1 MQPKTVDTHTQYAPK
16 VRHSRWIALTLT
28 LFIFLVV
35 SHASAQDAPTFELT
49 VMHTNDTRGNHL
61 PPSDGNGGAARQ
73 ATIVKQ
79 IRAEVENTLL
89 VDAGGRFTGTLFH
102 RKFKGTDNVQ
112 VMNLMGYQA
121 MTLGNPEF
129 DDGDEVLKNFIE
141 GLNFPVVSSNID
153 ARNSVL
159 GDLIKPFAVVEVGQA
174 QEKIGI
180 IGLTVEET
188 PRLSSPSADILFS
201 GGYAVAVQRQV
212 ELLKAQG
219 INKIILLSQL
229 GYTDDQALA
238 AQVSGVD
245 VIVGGNSR
253 IVLSNIYTSAVG
265 PYPTVVQS
273 STGENVLIVQS
284 GGGELRY
291 MGRLDVTFDENGV
304 ITDWSGD
311 NILISRYITPDPE
324 MQALIDGLA
333 AEVQALREETIQTL
347 AGEDAVASTAIAF
360 VDCRITE
367 CPIGNL
373 VADALRAESGAQIA
387 IMNGGGIR
395 AAIDEGS
402 ITVGEVFTVLP
413 FDNLLATFTLRGS
426 DVLAALE
433 NGLSRLGADS
443 GTGRFAQVSGLRY
456 VYTPNAP
463 IGKRVLS
470 VEVLNAD
477 GTFGP
482 LDPDAL
488 YTVASNDFLRSGGDG
503 YEVFATSAID
513 AYDAGRPIAEV
524 LIDYIALKSPIVP
537 VMDGRIKVSTAAE
550 VTPEVTPTPTSA
562 P

>member
-1 MQPKTVDTHTQYAPK
+1 MQPKTVDTYTQYPP
-16 VRHSRWIALTLT
+16 RTRCSRWIALVLM
-28 LFIFLVV
+28 LCISLAV
-35 SHASAQDAPTFELT
+35 SGVSAQDGPTFELT
-49 VMHTNDTRGNHL
+49 VMHTNDTRANHL

-79 IRAEVENTLL
+79 IRAEVENSIL

-129 DDGDEVLKNFIE
+129 DDGDDVLRNFIE

-159 GDLIKPFAVVEVGQA
+159 ADLIKPYVLLEVGESKEQL
-174 QEKIGI
+174 GI
-180 IGLTVEET
+180 IGLTPAET
-188 PRLSSPSADILFS
+188 PRLSSPSKDIIFS
-201 GGYAVAVQRQV
+201 GGYAAAVQRQV
-212 ELLKAQG
+212 ELLKGQG

-229 GYTDDQALA
+229 GYTDDQTLA
-238 AQVSGVD
+238 AQISGVD
-245 VIVGGNSR
+245 IIVGGNSR
-253 IVLSNIYTSAVG
+253 IVLSNLYTSAVG

-273 STGENVLIVQS
+273 AAGEPVLIVQS

-291 MGRLDVTFDENGV
+291 MGRLDVTFDANGV

-311 NILISRYITPDPE
+311 NILMSRYIPPDPE
-324 MQALIDGLA
+324 MQALIDGLT

-347 AGEDAVASTAIAF
+347 AGADAVANAEIAF

-395 AAIDEGS
+395 AAIDAGN

-433 NGLSRLGADS
+433 NGLSRLGAES

-477 GTFGP
+477 GTFTP

-488 YTVASNDFLRSGGDG
+488 YTVASNDFLRGGGDG
-503 YEVFATSAID
+503 YEMFATSAID

-524 LIDYIALKSPIVP
+524 LIDYIALKSPIEP
-537 VMDGRIKVSTAAE
+537 IMDGRIKPDPSVE
-550 VTPEVTPTPTSA
+550 IKP
-562 P
+562 